1 VDEGLHGDLP
11 PLADPGETMAHLEA
25 LDLSKTIPPEAMVS
39 MDGVHPLPLR
49 TIMSMD
55 PLVGVPQG
63 LDLHH
68 TAAPSLGE
76 DPLLLEEVM
85 ILNPMARREVVILTG
100 SARLDVDGKS
110 MTLTWRPST
119 MVAGVRLFLLE
130 EVEEGLVALDQ
141 TL

>member
-85 ILNPMARREVVILTG
+85 ILNPMARREV
-100 SARLDVDGKS
+100 DGKS